1 MLKKVFSYYF
11 YYKPIPNQD
20 KFKKKGGLLRAVID
34 VTCGEFIEPELGLLR
49 KSKHFIFPT

>member
-34 VTCGEFIEPELGLLR
+34 VTCGEFIEPELGL
-49 KSKHFIFPT
+49 